1 MDEKNDTTLA
11 PARPSRRAA
20 AKPKPEK
27 KEKPKAPVNPVLAK
41 PSLTGKLEATV
52 TGYSDT
58 ELEARRIAIATL
70 KRLNKVHSLGGEDK
84 LKNLGDFMVPVRI
97 GEAAS
102 KTGNAKKD
110 SSTGGHYCKSG
121 ATKYG
126 TSEVGDMEG
135 RELLVNIWG
144 LQNLS
149 KYDFFQYVVHETCH
163 LWSDLIA
170 TSDKESD
177 CNKAGGHRK
186 HSQNGEYSFEDIAS
200 STGWLEVIEIDSYA
214 KLTTKI
220 SEDGKK
226 MCDKLKVVAPS
237 MGKVPAKK
245 KKPAKRVSYTC
256 PSCSL
261 KIMAPTGKHE
271 KGQVS
276 LSCNLHG
283 DEPVPMIAE
292 EIN

>member
-1 MDEKNDTTLA
+1 MREKNDTTKA
-11 PARPSRRAA
+11 PVRPSRKAA

-27 KEKPKAPVNPVLAK
+27 KEEPKAPVNPVLAK

-52 TGYSDT
+52 TGYSDA

-102 KTGNAKKD
+102 KTGNATKD
-110 SSTGGHYCKSG
+110 KETGGHYCKSG

-186 HSQNGEYSFEDIAS
+186 YSQNGEYSFEGIAS
-200 STGWLEVIEIDSYA
+200 STGWLEVIETNNYA

-220 SEDGKK
+220 SEDGVK
-226 MCDKLKVVAPS
+226 MCKKLKVVAPS

-245 KKPAKRVSYTC
+245 KAPAKRVSLMC
-256 PSCSL
+256 EDCGF
-261 KIMAPTGKHE
+261 KIMVPTKKFENGEVALECAIHGK
-271 KGQVS
+271 
-276 LSCNLHG
+276 
-283 DEPVPMIAE
+283 PME
-292 EIN
+292 EQKA